1 MNFAIAWFVGSL
13 KSFICQGVVWS
24 WYRCRTLNLFLNHWM
39 LICEFCISYI
49 NSCITL
55 PDSIYFFSF
64 FKLCESYTFYLK
76 LLQRCHNFYT
86 IVCQVFAWLFFWS
99 GYWRWIS
106 LNHFLFSYVAQ
117 VVDIQGKF
125 LMHFVN
131 KSPCT
136 FFYGYLSSSF
146 IKSQCVS
153 LKCFLLYYL
162 CTYAEFFFLM
172 IVL

>member
-1 MNFAIAWFVGSL
+1 MQNSQSFL
-13 KSFICQGVVWS
+13 KSLNAHMWILHILYKQLHYSS
-24 WYRCRTLNLFLNHWM
+24 WFHLLF
-39 LICEFCISYI
+39 F
-49 NSCITL
+49 
-55 PDSIYFFSF
+55 F

-162 CTYAEFFFLM
+162 CTFAEFFFLM

>member
-1 MNFAIAWFVGSL
+1 MQNSQSFL
-13 KSFICQGVVWS
+13 KSLNAHMWILHILYKQLHYSS
-24 WYRCRTLNLFLNHWM
+24 WFHLLF
-39 LICEFCISYI
+39 F
-49 NSCITL
+49 
-55 PDSIYFFSF
+55 F

-136 FFYGYLSSSF
+136 FFMVIFHHLSLNHNVFLSNAFCCTIYAHMRSFSSWW
-146 IKSQCVS
+146 
-153 LKCFLLYYL
+153 L
-162 CTYAEFFFLM
+162 CYNS
-172 IVL
+172 